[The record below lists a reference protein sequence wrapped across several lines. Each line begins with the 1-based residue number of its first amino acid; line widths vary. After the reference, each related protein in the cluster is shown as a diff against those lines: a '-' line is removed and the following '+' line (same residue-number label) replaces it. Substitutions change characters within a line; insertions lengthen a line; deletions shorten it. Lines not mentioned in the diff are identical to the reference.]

1 MIDKS
6 ILIKKLDSIVSCTNK
21 RNIILKALNLK
32 EKVNT
37 FNLEEEETI
46 VFTWREDV
54 EVWERNLNHI
64 KSLRKGHMTKEEA
77 NKYLK
82 ECIVENI
89 EAFFLKKG
97 V

>member
-21 RNIILKALNLK
+21 KNIILKALNLK

-46 VFTWREDV
+46 VFTWREDI
-54 EVWERNLNHI
+54 EAWERTLKHI
-64 KSLRKGHMTKEEA
+64 QGLRNGHMTKEEA

-89 EAFFLKKG
+89 ETHFF
-97 V
+97 